1 MQKKFL
7 FISANQLKVP
17 YPVYPLGL
25 SYLYSYL
32 TKKLPSFNFKLI
44 DLNISNIEEVLAY
57 ISENNPEYIG
67 ISLRNIDNQDYQ
79 NSKYFIDTYKSLI
92 DKIKEISKAKII
104 IGGAGFSIFPITI
117 FKALEPDFAIK
128 GEGEESLHQLII
140 CLENK
145 LEYSHIEGLIFLK
158 NGEPIINERKNYLN
172 NLDLS
177 FDDCLVDYYW
187 ENSGMLNIQTKRGC
201 PYHCIYCS
209 YPIIEGRKVRTL
221 NADKIVETLIRL
233 KTEKKIN
240 YVFFTDSVFNIS
252 NEYNYELATKMI
264 QNDLNIK
271 WGAYFSPHNLTEEL
285 LVLFKKAGLKHIEFG
300 TEALSD
306 VQLKNY
312 GKSFTVDEVVK
323 ISEMCNRIGIY
334 FAHFLILAG
343 YGETEE
349 TLNETF
355 ENSKRIN
362 SAVFFPYIGMRVY
375 PGTKLFELAVNF
387 GKIKKT
393 DALIE
398 PYYFISDAINT
409 NTIKER
415 AMQTGQKWIF
425 PDDDS
430 SQILEVMLRKKK
442 KGLLW
447 HLIR

>member
-44 DLNISNIEEVLAY
+44 DLNISNIEAVLAY

-79 NSKYFIDTYKSLI
+79 NSKYFIVAYKSLI

-145 LEYSHIEGLIFLK
+145 LDYRHIEGLIFLK

-264 QNDLNIK
+264 QSNLNIK

-312 GKSFTVDEVVK
+312 GKSFTVDEVVR
-323 ISEMCNRIGIY
+323 ISEICNRIGIY

-355 ENSKRIN
+355 VNSKRIN
-362 SAVFFPYIGMRVY
+362 STVFFPYIGMRVY
-375 PGTKLFELAVNF
+375 PGTKLFELAVNLD
-387 GKIKKT
+387 KIKSIDT
-393 DALIE
+393 LIE
-398 PYYFISDAINT
+398 PYYFISDAVNT

-415 AMQTGQKWIF
+415 AIQTAQKWIF